1 MVCQEQKH
9 CGEQAFLESL
19 RDAREVSIKL
29 MERRNHQNFLQGLFH
44 LELTATSTYCV
55 ERTLVL
61 KKDGIRNPNSIWP
74 AYTFTVDD
82 SQCNFLLNKFL
93 PALTA
98 TTLVE
103 SLTVQGCGRVQGFY
117 TKLVKLLLRMQRMTS
132 VSIIGWADFIHNVD
146 HDLALPLLSRLQSFS
161 VTCPTVDDII
171 SHQLGLALGSMSQLR
186 NLRLDTGLAPPSFWS
201 KLQQAFSNL
210 HNLEDLSWIGKL
222 PDESNREV
230 ARLCRTLG
238 TNPRLK
244 NLELAWSSL
253 SPDYIITLLQNK
265 NLDTLS
271 INSLDNKGAHLLG
284 NYLEANQ
291 TLKTLNVSFLDNCCN
306 AFRLLE
312 GAMKHTRLSKLSLS
326 NVRMDNDVAKTTLML
341 FTYNDTLQD
350 FTLSASNMKSSF
362 LEDIL
367 LGLRANT
374 VLHSVA
380 LQTTE
385 YILDLSTSLT
395 LQEVLVKNSTLQH
408 LNLGQ
413 CHART
418 NECVRT
424 VAQGIMHNTALQS
437 LCGLRATN
445 PSIFVEALEHNKTL
459 THFSS
464 SRPEMAFYLGLN
476 KIGRK
481 HFVDSNLDSA
491 LLPLVLEKAQS
502 IDQMQYMLQARA
514 DVFIR

>member
-1 MVCQEQKH
+1 MACQNQNND
-9 CGEQAFLESL
+9 EQAFLASL

-29 MERRNHQNFLQGLFH
+29 TKHCDHRNFLQGVFH

-93 PALTA
+93 PVLTA

-103 SLTVQGCGRVQGFY
+103 SLTVQGCDRVQGFY
-117 TKLVKLLLRMQRMTS
+117 TKLVELLLRMQRMTS
-132 VSIIGWADFIHNVD
+132 VSIIGWADFINNVD

-161 VTCPTVDDII
+161 VAYPKPDADT

-201 KLQQAFSNL
+201 GLQQAFSNL
-210 HNLEDLSWIGKL
+210 HNLEDLSWISTL
-222 PDESNREV
+222 PDESNQDLGRI
-230 ARLCRTLG
+230 CRTLG
-238 TNPRLK
+238 SRRRLR
-244 NLELAWSSL
+244 NLELVWSSL
-253 SPDYIITLLQNK
+253 SSDYLIALLQNK
-265 NLDTLS
+265 NLDNLS
-271 INSLDNKGAHLLG
+271 VNSVDNEGAHLLG

-291 TLKTLNVSFLDNCCN
+291 TLQTLTVSFRNGCCN

-312 GAMKHTRLSKLSLS
+312 GATRHTILSELSLS
-326 NVRMDNDVAKTTLML
+326 NVHMDNDFTKTTLML
-341 FTYNDTLQD
+341 FSYNNTLQD

-374 VLHSVA
+374 VLHSVR
-380 LQTTE
+380 LQSAE
-385 YILDLSTSLT
+385 FILDLSASIT
-395 LQEVLVKNSTLQH
+395 LKEVLATNSTLQH

-418 NECVRT
+418 NDCARAI
-424 VAQGIMHNTALQS
+424 AQGIMHNTALQS
-437 LCGLRATN
+437 LCGLYATN
-445 PSIFVEALEHNKTL
+445 SSIFIEALAHNTTL

-464 SRPEMAFYLGLN
+464 SRPRKDLYPDLN
-476 KIGRK
+476 KIGPE
-481 HFVDSNLDSA
+481 HFANPKFDFTS
-491 LLPLVLEKAQS
+491 LPLIE
-502 IDQMQYMLQARA
+502 
-514 DVFIR
+514 